1 VPRPCL
7 RADRI
12 CDRPAAWSRA
22 RALGGTSGRWDV
34 IDVVVGSPGAVVEI
48 DALSADEGAGNA
60 CDRGR

>member
-1 VPRPCL
+1 M
-7 RADRI
+7 